1 MLWHSQVEQKNV
13 RLQLPR
19 QSYGFGTV
27 GSLTQHLQ
35 IRFGFQKA
43 PQAIPENWMVVGD
56 YDTNRL

>member
-1 MLWHSQVEQKNV
+1 
-13 RLQLPR
+13 LPR